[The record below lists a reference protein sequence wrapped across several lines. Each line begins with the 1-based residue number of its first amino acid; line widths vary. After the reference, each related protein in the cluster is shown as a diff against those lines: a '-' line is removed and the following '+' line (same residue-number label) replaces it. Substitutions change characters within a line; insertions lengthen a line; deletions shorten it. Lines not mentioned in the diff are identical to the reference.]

1 MFGLIFT
8 IGKKLFDLHEAGV
21 DSAILDGLH
30 HGLRAF
36 HNKVDGH
43 HKAHGLHLRQT
54 DEGIT
59 PESGESGGMPK
70 AAE

>member
-8 IGKKLFDLHEAGV
+8 IGKKLYDLHQAGV
-21 DSAILDGLH
+21 DTKILDGLH
-30 HGLRAF
+30 SGLQAF
-36 HNKVDGH
+36 HKKVDGH

-59 PESGESGGMPK
+59 PESGEMPK
-70 AAE
+70 ATE